1 MARSLDELDYYTLL
15 GVPSE
20 ASIDAIKA
28 AFRAFARRFH
38 PDRFAGDEQ
47 RVAEASRVYRRATEA
62 YRVLSHPDQRRSYDE
77 LLRQGHLRLQPQAV
91 RPSSRPRM
99 APGQTMSSVPP
110 PARVRPFL
118 ARAEQALQAGDPKQ
132 ARLHFQIALQH
143 DPGNEVLRQK
153 LADVEALLKPR

>member
-1 MARSLDELDYYTLL
+1 MARTLDELDYYALL
-15 GVPSE
+15 GVSSE
-20 ASIDAIKA
+20 ASLDAIKQ
-28 AFRAFARRFH
+28 AFRQFARRFH
-38 PDRFAGDEQ
+38 PDRYAGDAQ

-77 LLRQGHLRLQPQAV
+77 QRRQGHLRLQPQAAARSL
-91 RPSSRPRM
+91 RPSM
-99 APGQTMSSVPP
+99 APGQTVSSVPP
-110 PARVRPFL
+110 PAKIRPFL
-118 ARAEQALQAGDPKQ
+118 ARAEQALAAGDPKQ